1 RRLAVAGVI
10 AAVVLPLAVPGMTT
24 GLLAQ
29 FGGEGT
35 GPGDGSGRGGRTVDL
50 FANLHGKLTQLN
62 EVDMVRVTTTDREP
76 FYLKFAVADDVQ
88 LNGFRQRTPSGR
100 PVTNN
105 LPQSAGVD
113 RQPPSQRFE
122 AKIEVLR
129 NFDMPM
135 MPAYSI
141 PVGTQGLDST
151 WSYDPDQQVIYS
163 TRSKSPGRTYTLSYV
178 RPLFDPN
185 ELRQVR
191 PLAPNHPIQRSLAEV
206 PNVPAV
212 QAEVDRLTRGKTTVY
227 DKVRALY
234 DYFSQKN
241 GFQYDLSTREG
252 TTGQHI
258 TDFLQQKKGFC
269 EQYAAALTWMV
280 RAAGIPAR
288 VAFGFTRGGS
298 YSNGTYTLK
307 SRNLHAWTEVYFD
320 GYGWVPF
327 DATPSGMV
335 TGSVTTGWAPNVDAP
350 EETPSTTGP
359 TSTPGPQST
368 ENPAEEDPRNRANDC
383 PDGPCAT
390 EGEQSETPTP
400 AWVWWSGGGGAAA
413 LILLL
418 LPALR
423 RQMLRRK
430 RNAAVAVATATAVEA
445 ADGQMRVVDP
455 DVTDTARRK
464 AHAAWDELMDTLVD
478 YRIPIDVAETPR
490 MTADRLVKDEGL
502 DTTAADNAR
511 LLGHAEE
518 RARYS
523 QRPVATEGLAP
534 AVKEVRRTLAAQAG
548 RWVRLTAV
556 MLPPSVVQRWR
567 TAASNATTRFSNRTA
582 EMRLA
587 VRRLASPLRLRRAA
601 R

>member
-1 RRLAVAGVI
+1 
-10 AAVVLPLAVPGMTT
+10 VL
-24 GLLAQ
+24 
-29 FGGEGT
+29 
-35 GPGDGSGRGGRTVDL
+35 
-50 FANLHGKLTQLN
+50 
-62 EVDMVRVTTTDREP
+62 
-76 FYLKFAVADDVQ
+76 
-88 LNGFRQRTPSGR
+88 FRSIQRT
-100 PVTNN
+100 
-105 LPQSAGVD
+105 
-113 RQPPSQRFE
+113 
-122 AKIEVLR
+122 
-129 NFDMPM
+129 
-135 MPAYSI
+135 
-141 PVGTQGLDST
+141 
-151 WSYDPDQQVIYS
+151 
-163 TRSKSPGRTYTLSYV
+163 
-178 RPLFDPN
+178 
-185 ELRQVR
+185 
-191 PLAPNHPIQRSLAEV
+191 LAEV

-212 QAEVDRLTRGKTTVY
+212 QAEVDRLIKGKTTVY

-241 GFQYDLSTREG
+241 GFQYDLSTKEG

-288 VAFGFTRGGS
+288 VAFGFTRGGNF
-298 YSNGTYTLK
+298 SNGTYTLK

-327 DATPSGMV
+327 DATPSAQV
-335 TGSVTTGWAPNVDAP
+335 TGAVTTGWAPNVDAP
-350 EETPSTTGP
+350 EETPSTAGP
-359 TSTPGPQST
+359 TATPGPQST
-368 ENPAEEDPRNRANDC
+368 ENPAEEDPRNRGIDC
-383 PDGPCAT
+383 LDGPCAT
-390 EGEQSETPTP
+390 EDGQTETPTP
-400 AWVWWSGGGGAAA
+400 AWVWWSGGGGMAG

-418 LPALR
+418 LPAVR

-430 RNAAVAVATATAVEA
+430 RNAEVSVATPTDVAP
-445 ADGQMRVVDP
+445 ADGQMRVVGP
-455 DVTDTARRK
+455 DVVDAARRK

-490 MTADRLVKDEGL
+490 MTAERLVKAEGL

-523 QRPVATEGLAP
+523 QRPATTDGLVP

-556 MLPPSVVQRWR
+556 MLPPSVIQRWR
-567 TAASNATTRFSNRTA
+567 SAASNATTRLSNRMA
-582 EMRLA
+582 DMRFA